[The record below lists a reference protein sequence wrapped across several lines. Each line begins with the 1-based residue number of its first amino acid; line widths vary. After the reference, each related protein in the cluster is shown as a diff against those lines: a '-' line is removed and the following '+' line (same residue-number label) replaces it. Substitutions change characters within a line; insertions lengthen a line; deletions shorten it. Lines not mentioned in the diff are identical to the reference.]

1 MISAVQARGL
11 APDEQYQQSLAYGL
25 IIGTAVLSLVVCGL
39 RLYTRSVV
47 IKSFGADDIAVCVAL
62 AVTQAFNGLGIA
74 VVYHGQGQHMQNVS
88 PEDRAFWLKLYYAA
102 MCLYLYASMAVKLSI
117 LTFLRRIFVNC
128 WMQRLTA
135 GLMVFQV
142 AFSVSGSFVLA
153 FQCSPARAA
162 FDMSIKNPNCY
173 TRYTLYQI
181 TLYQAVLIFVGD
193 LIMLLAPVPVL
204 IQLKMPTRKIVALL
218 AIFGSGIIACI
229 APIVR
234 FSTLDYLRVGSND
247 LTFDAT
253 SSLYWMAIEF
263 NLGLVAGSLSSLKPL
278 PLFRKFGSSKDSK
291 YKESSRSNPYE
302 LQSTQDKNSKKGRKK
317 PSLGMGTTIL
327 QETGNE
333 SQEQIF
339 QQPKGDYLQPR

>member
-1 MISAVQARGL
+1 
-11 APDEQYQQSLAYGL
+11 
-25 IIGTAVLSLVVCGL
+25 
-39 RLYTRSVV
+39 
-47 IKSFGADDIAVCVAL
+47 
-62 AVTQAFNGLGIA
+62 
-74 VVYHGQGQHMQNVS
+74 
-88 PEDRAFWLKLYYAA
+88 
-102 MCLYLYASMAVKLSI
+102 
-117 LTFLRRIFVNC
+117 
-128 WMQRLTA
+128 
-135 GLMVFQV
+135 
-142 AFSVSGSFVLA
+142 
-153 FQCSPARAA
+153 
-162 FDMSIKNPNCY
+162 MSTKNPNCY

-204 IQLKMPTRKIVALL
+204 IKLKMPTRKIVALL

-247 LTFDAT
+247 LTCTFNPFHKYLTASSVLIILIVDAT

-278 PLFRKFGSSKDSK
+278 PLFRKFGSSKDSQ

-302 LQSTQDKNSKKGRKK
+302 LQSSHERNSKKGRKK

-333 SQEQIF
+333 SQEHIF